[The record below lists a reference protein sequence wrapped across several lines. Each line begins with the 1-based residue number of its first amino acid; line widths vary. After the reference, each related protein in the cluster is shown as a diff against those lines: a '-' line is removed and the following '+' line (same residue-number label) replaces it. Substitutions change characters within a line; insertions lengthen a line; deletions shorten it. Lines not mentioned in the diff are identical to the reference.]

1 MNKNLQEIL
10 KKENTAQNWTI
21 EEVLE
26 FTDSNIQW
34 LAKEYENAVKLEEN
48 NIQIGRDALYS
59 LIVDLKQ
66 LRDKLKE
73 TSAGK

>member
-1 MNKNLQEIL
+1 MNKIQELL

-26 FTDSNIQW
+26 FTDSNLER
-34 LAKEYENAVKLEEN
+34 LANDYERTGKLNRNFVEFS
-48 NIQIGRDALYS
+48 RDELYS
-59 LIVDLKQ
+59 LIVDIKQ

-73 TSAGK
+73 ISVNK